1 MRQVSHFWQF
11 RFLPDFRYRRYVNRM
26 TQTFSGKVALIT
38 GAARGIGAG
47 VARGFVAQGGKV
59 ALLGLEPELLA
70 ELSEELGDSAAW
82 WEADVRDSQ
91 AMKAAVDA
99 AATHF
104 GQIDFVLANAGIA
117 SYGTVRQIDDGAF
130 ERVVDININGV
141 FRTLKYATP
150 YLEKTN
156 GYALVVASQASFAA
170 LAGLASYNA
179 SKAGAEM
186 LALAYKQ
193 EVAHL
198 GIDVGV
204 CHPSWVDT
212 DIVRVAEADLPSFK
226 AVRKKL
232 PWPANATT
240 NIEVCIDLILKGFAK
255 RKPRVYVKKS
265 VIVSNW
271 TKPLMN
277 SPLAFLYIRRL
288 AGGTVPQMEKEVDA
302 LGRFHHAHTPVTKP
316 AE

>member
-1 MRQVSHFWQF
+1 
-11 RFLPDFRYRRYVNRM
+11 M
-26 TQTFSGKVALIT
+26 TQTFNGQVALIT

-47 VARGFVAQGGKV
+47 VARGFVAKGGKV
-59 ALLGLEPELLA
+59 ALLGLEPALLA
-70 ELSEELGDSAAW
+70 ELSEELGDAAAW
-82 WEADVRDSQ
+82 WEADVRDGQ
-91 AMKAAVDA
+91 AMQAATDA
-99 AATHF
+99 AAKHF
-104 GQIDFVLANAGIA
+104 GRLDFVLANAGIA

-141 FRTLKYATP
+141 FRTLKHATP
-150 YLEKTN
+150 HLEKTN

-198 GIDVGV
+198 GIGVGV

-212 DIVRVAEADLPSFK
+212 DIVRVAEADLPSFA

-240 NIEVCIDLILKGFAK
+240 TIDVCIDLILKGFAK
-255 RKPRVYVKKS
+255 RKSRVYVRKS
-265 VIVSNW
+265 VLVSNW
-271 TKPLMN
+271 IKPLQN
-277 SPLAFLYIRRL
+277 SPAVWPYIRRL
-288 AGGTVPQMEKEVDA
+288 ANGTVPQMEKEVDA
-302 LGRFHHAHTPVTKP
+302 LGRFHHSHTPVTKP

>member
-1 MRQVSHFWQF
+1 
-11 RFLPDFRYRRYVNRM
+11 M
-26 TQTFSGKVALIT
+26 TQTFNDKVALIT

-47 VARGFVAQGGKV
+47 VARGFVAKGGTV
-59 ALLGLEPELLA
+59 ALVGLEPDLLA
-70 ELSEELGDSAAW
+70 ELSAELGDSAAW
-82 WEADVRDSQ
+82 WEADVRDGQ
-91 AMKAAVDA
+91 AVQSAVDA
-99 AATHF
+99 AAKHF
-104 GQIDFVLANAGIA
+104 GRIDFVLANAGIA
-117 SYGTVRQIDDGAF
+117 SYGTVRQIDDSAF

-150 YLEKTN
+150 YLEQSK

-186 LALAYKQ
+186 LAIAYKQ

-198 GIDVGV
+198 GIGVGI

-226 AVRKKL
+226 ALRKKL

-240 NIEVCIDLILKGFAK
+240 SIDVCIDLILRGFAK
-255 RKPRVYVKKS
+255 RKGRVYVKKT
-265 VIVSNW
+265 VLVSNW
-271 TKPLMN
+271 IKPLQN
-277 SPLAFLYIRRL
+277 SPLVWPYIRRL
-288 AGGTVPQMEKEVDA
+288 ANGTVPQMEKEVDA